1 MSCDIR
7 LKLQKMQVQNLL
19 MGMQEVRTVINANTI
34 SPNSFFTMPKSRITL
49 QQIIGSSPISACF
62 NSLYFHFYFVLMV
75 KNTLIFSV
83 IYTSA
88 IVPFNYDLK
97 KIYNKNNCLLN
108 YKLNNDL
115 LINNLLIICI
125 LANYVACL
133 FFISYGTILHL

>member
-1 MSCDIR
+1 M
-7 LKLQKMQVQNLL
+7 L
-19 MGMQEVRTVINANTI
+19 E
-34 SPNSFFTMPKSRITL
+34 
-49 QQIIGSSPISACF
+49 QIIESSPISACF
-62 NSLYFHFYFVLMV
+62 NLNFYFNFELMI
-75 KNTLIFSV
+75 KNIFICSV